1 MTTMRKF
8 SKLVLL
14 ALGFGILAVSLA
26 SVTSNPGVLAARRP
40 STSPSNGAIGAGQRQ
55 CQRGEHA
62 QCKRYEHPD
71 GRPGGGKQRER
82 HQPARCP
89 EQSDPAG
96 HTGCLSAL

>member
-40 STSPSNGAIGAGQRQ
+40 STSPR
-55 CQRGEHA
+55 
-62 QCKRYEHPD
+62 
-71 GRPGGGKQRER
+71 
-82 HQPARCP
+82 
-89 EQSDPAG
+89 
-96 HTGCLSAL
+96 